1 MQAVRLRDIQRFK
14 KTRAGLIEF
23 ACILEQSPPKVREKI
38 LEEVGQLD
46 PSFLRMALRKV
57 VYFEELVFLDESC
70 LAEIL
75 TQASPK
81 ILAFA
86 LTHSEESFKTKIMGT
101 LGYRK
106 MRQVMDEQEKMG
118 TPDSNEVLGAQIQV
132 LKIGRELEAKN
143 KFIFELLDCPRF
155 KRATPRKHL
164 RLVDK
169 K

>member
-1 MQAVRLRDIQRFK
+1 MQAVRPRDIQRFK

-23 ACILEQSPPKVREKI
+23 ACILEQSPPNVRTKI
-38 LEEVGQLD
+38 LEDVGQLD

-75 TQASPK
+75 SASSPK

-86 LTHSEESFKTKIMGT
+86 LTGAEESFKKKIMGS

-106 MRQVMDEQEKMG
+106 MRQVMDEQDKMG
-118 TPDSNEVLGAQIQV
+118 TPENGEVLGAQIQI
-132 LKIGRELEAKN
+132 LKIARELEAKN
-143 KFIFELLDCPRF
+143 KFTFELTDCPRF
-155 KRATPRKHL
+155 KQAPPRKHL
-164 RLVDK
+164 RLVPQK
-169 K
+169 